1 MQTFNPE
8 LTRHMDARREQR
20 QLAAD
25 WRLARAAKGNDA
37 APTKAGPGA
46 APKPVTSGAA
56 AVVRA

>member
-25 WRLARAAKGNDA
+25 WRLARATKGNSA
-37 APTKAGPGA
+37 APTKAGA
-46 APKPVTSGAA
+46 ARKPVTSGAA
-56 AVVRA
+56 AVLRA